1 MGPMDVSSG
10 EAGGPSTVGGRPAR
24 TGIVVRDPLPWR
36 DVVEIVRT
44 AEDVGYEAVFV
55 PEIQGREAFVTLTGL
70 AEATRTLRLGT
81 GVVTTWSRS
90 PATTAMAAA
99 TLQDV
104 SGGRHTLGLGSG
116 TSGAL
121 TGPRAG
127 ARPLERV
134 RRYLTV
140 LRALFDG
147 RVVEDDPMFGTAGFG
162 LDLLPEAPPPLWL
175 GALGD
180 GMVRLAGEAADGVIL
195 NWCTPERV
203 RQARASIALAAAE
216 AGRDPDAVTIS
227 VYVRACLGLDE
238 DVALLA
244 LRVATGGYASLPH
257 YRKQMA
263 AMGLGTHAERAAVA
277 MTEGKP
283 ERVPEELVRALCVL
297 GGRGEALARFEA
309 YRRAGADLVLCYPVV
324 ALERQSSF
332 LGTVLAAAPD
342 PAVER

>member
-1 MGPMDVSSG
+1 MNDSSE
-10 EAGGPSTVGGRPAR
+10 EAAGSPIGGGRPGR

-55 PEIQGREAFVTLTGL
+55 PEIQGREAFTTLTGL
-70 AEATRTLRLGT
+70 AAATNRLRLGT

-104 SGGRHTLGLGSG
+104 SAGRHVLGLGSG

-121 TGPRAG
+121 TATRAP

-134 RRYLTV
+134 RRYLAV
-140 LRALFDG
+140 LRTLFDG
-147 RVVEDDPMFGTAGFG
+147 RVVEDDPMFETTGFG
-162 LDLLPEAPPPLWL
+162 LDLLPEARPPLWI

-203 RQARASIALAAAE
+203 AQARATIRDAAAE
-216 AGRDPDAVTIS
+216 AGRDPDAVTVS
-227 VYVRACLGLDE
+227 VYVRACLGLEE
-238 DVALLA
+238 DVALSA
-244 LRVATGGYASLPH
+244 LRVATGQYASHPH
-257 YRKQMA
+257 YRRQMA
-263 AMGLGTHAERAAVA
+263 AMGLGPQAERATVA
-277 MTEGKP
+277 MTEGRP
-283 ERVPEELVRALCVL
+283 ERVPEDLVRALCVL
-297 GGRGEALARFEA
+297 GGRAEALARFAE
-309 YRRAGADLVLCYPVV
+309 YRGAGADLVLCYPVV
-324 ALERQSSF
+324 ALEPQSSF

>member
-1 MGPMDVSSG
+1 MDVSSE
-10 EAGGPSTVGGRPAR
+10 EAAGSSIGGGRPVR

-55 PEIQGREAFVTLTGL
+55 PEIQGREAFSTLTGL
-70 AEATRTLRLGT
+70 ADATGTLRLGT

-104 SGGRHTLGLGSG
+104 SGGRHILGLGSG

-121 TGPRAG
+121 TGTKAPS
-127 ARPLERV
+127 RPLERV
-134 RRYLTV
+134 RRFLAV
-140 LRALFDG
+140 LRTLFDG
-147 RVVEDDPMFGTAGFG
+147 RVVEDDTMFGTMGFG
-162 LDLLPEAPPPLWL
+162 LDLLPAAPPPLWL
-175 GALGD
+175 GVLGD
-180 GMVRLAGEAADGVIL
+180 RMVRLSGEAADGVIL

-203 RQARASIALAAAE
+203 ARARATIRDAAAE
-216 AGRDPDAVTIS
+216 AGREPDAVTVS

-238 DVALLA
+238 DVALSA
-244 LRVATGGYASLPH
+244 LRVATGQYASLPH
-257 YRKQMA
+257 YGRQMA
-263 AMGLGTHAERAAVA
+263 AMGLGTQAERAAVA
-277 MTEGKP
+277 MAEGRP
-283 ERVPEELVRALCVL
+283 DRVPEELVRAVCVL
-297 GGRGEALARFEA
+297 GGRGEALARFAE
-309 YRRAGADLVLCYPVV
+309 YRQAGADLVLCYPVV
-324 ALERQSSF
+324 ALEPLSSF